1 MKENEKK
8 FRGHFFSPL
17 RTVGNPKSFLGE
29 KKKKEKLTLFYHLR
43 ILLQNKTSTMKKIY
57 SIYIHTHI
65 YIYIICMYFWRRVL
79 NTYFS
84 GVAEDYFLVW
94 YDATCFHF
102 LFSWTIVT
110 LQYVLV
116 SAIHQ
121 HESVIGIYMSPPSWT
136 FLPSPSPSYHPSRFS
151 QSTRFGFLAFYH
163 LNTLDLLWCHSFLW
177 RLNYQL
183 ADRLGW
189 GTSVQPSGGHF
200 LRLCPPILA
209 WSGCLTLF
217 WQETKL
223 FISQWELGVQRQENY

>member
-1 MKENEKK
+1 
-8 FRGHFFSPL
+8 
-17 RTVGNPKSFLGE
+17 
-29 KKKKEKLTLFYHLR
+29 
-43 ILLQNKTSTMKKIY
+43 
-57 SIYIHTHI
+57 
-65 YIYIICMYFWRRVL
+65 MYFWRRVL

-163 LNTLDLLWCHSFLW
+163 LNTLDLLWLFFPRHLGSDNQETWFHLSFMW
-177 RLNYQL
+177 
-183 ADRLGW
+183 
-189 GTSVQPSGGHF
+189 
-200 LRLCPPILA
+200 A
-209 WSGCLTLF
+209 WSTPASFKQGSFRARRNCSVSLDLYTCFLSPVIL
-217 WQETKL
+217 EESL
-223 FISQWELGVQRQENY
+223 SY